1 MLEYLSFLLHLNSEL
16 TAQYAS
22 IYSKVCIMRLIILK
36 DAPELS
42 DFVQYIAN
50 QNMTKKN
57 KIYNT
62 SKEHDDDDDDD
73 DDNVLQFIWHIF
85 YTVLQLGVI
94 KHLQCTQIYRQ

>member
-50 QNMTKKN
+50 QNMTKKTKFTTQVKN
-57 KIYNT
+57 MMMMMMMTMIMSYNLFGIFGIY
-62 SKEHDDDDDDD
+62 
-73 DDNVLQFIWHIF
+73 FI
-85 YTVLQLGVI
+85 LCCNLA
-94 KHLQCTQIYRQ
+94 